1 MRSLA
6 LGSQYSIALAFRS
19 GKRLIALRPV
29 PPSLTLDRAPFGIEV
44 VQVGCTSRAVHRA
57 LACAPKFGQ
66 RSTIVSSK
74 DELVGPA
81 AG

>member
-44 VQVGCTSRAVHRA
+44 VQ
-57 LACAPKFGQ
+57 
-66 RSTIVSSK
+66 
-74 DELVGPA
+74 LVA
-81 AG
+81 RRER